1 MTTRDPN
8 VLQQFQFRTRQ
19 GAPVDIRA
27 LQKVL
32 GDDVDMQLSILRKFV
47 VQTSEILASTI
58 SANEQRNADQ
68 VRFFAH
74 KLKSSAC
81 TVGAN
86 HLSDICSRLEV
97 AGRNA
102 DWANIEPLVGSM
114 QSEASRVSDYIDA
127 L

>member
-1 MTTRDPN
+1 MTAHDPD
-8 VLQQFQFRTRQ
+8 VLQRLRVTAGQE
-19 GAPVDIRA
+19 APVDMQA

-32 GDDVDMQLSILRKFV
+32 GDNVEMQLSILQKFA
-47 VQTSEILASTI
+47 VQTGEILASTL
-58 SANEQRNADQ
+58 SAHEQHNADE
-68 VRFFAH
+68 VRFLAH
-74 KLKSSAC
+74 KLKSSAS

-86 HLSDICSRLEV
+86 RLSDICCELEV

-102 DWANIEPLVGSM
+102 DWANIDPLVGAM

>member
-1 MTTRDPN
+1 MTTRDPG
-8 VLQQFQFRTRQ
+8 VLRQLQVRTRREV
-19 GAPVDIRA
+19 PVDMQA
-27 LQKVL
+27 LEKVL
-32 GDDVDMQLSILRKFV
+32 GGDTDMQLSILRKFV
-47 VQTSEILASTI
+47 DQTAEILASTL
-58 SANEQRNADQ
+58 SANEQRDADQ

-102 DWANIEPLVGSM
+102 DWENIDPLVGNM